1 MMMAK
6 FHSSKM
12 GKLESL
18 TLCPLKNSKSTIAL
32 LKGVGRGQGEA
43 GGSGKGL
50 GLGGG
55 GGGLR

>member
-43 GGSGKGL
+43 GGSGKGV
-50 GLGGG
+50 GGG
-55 GGGLR
+55 R